1 MAQYKDIFKI
11 KHNDLQPEKGKILI
25 SEPFLQDA
33 YFQRS
38 VVLLVEHNHNGSMG
52 FVVNKPT
59 GLIVNDFFPEL
70 KKSPVIPIYLG
81 GPVSSNRL
89 FLSIRSARLFRTAC
103 RLKKIY
109 ILTAISKR

>member
-11 KHNDLQPEKGKILI
+11 KHNDLRPGKGKILI

-38 VVLLVEHNHNGSMG
+38 VVLLVEHNQNGSMG

-70 KKSPVIPIYLG
+70 KNIRFFLFILAALSVRTGYF
-81 GPVSSNRL
+81 SSTHSVRL
-89 FLSIRSARLFRTAC
+89 FPAAC

-109 ILTAISKR
+109 ILTVILRR